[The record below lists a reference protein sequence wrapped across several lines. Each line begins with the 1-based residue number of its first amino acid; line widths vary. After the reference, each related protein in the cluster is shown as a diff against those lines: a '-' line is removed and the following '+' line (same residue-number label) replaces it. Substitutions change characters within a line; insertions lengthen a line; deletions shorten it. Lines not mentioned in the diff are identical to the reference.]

1 MIDTIKIEC
10 LYADC
15 DIRCDICGC
24 TIPKFHPYV
33 KDVKRW
39 NGQIVERNTH
49 EICLIDSAAPHPHR
63 LINE

>member
-1 MIDTIKIEC
+1 MIEIIKKEC
-10 LYADC
+10 LYADY

-24 TIPKFHPYV
+24 TIPKFHPYIKNV
-33 KDVKRW
+33 DRW

-49 EICLIDSAAPHPHR
+49 EICLIESLAPRPHR